1 MRLVSF
7 GVTLLVATLVGAPEA
22 PAQTATVMHDGKT
35 ILVDRT
41 LPDPTDLWVV
51 PEDLTRING
60 FVLKPEGACLDEI
73 CIPIRQNQDN
83 EMLVTRSGQKWF
95 NVAAFARRLQQPF
108 TVDHDRRIWRFG
120 QIPLLASR
128 KPGAGASSA
137 ASDRR

>member
-1 MRLVSF
+1 MRLMS
-7 GVTLLVATLVGAPEA
+7 TALPLLVVALAVAPGAS
-22 PAQTATVMHDGKT
+22 AQPVTVIHEGKT
-35 ILVDRT
+35 IVVDRT

-51 PEDLTRING
+51 PQDLTRING

-83 EMLVTRSGQKWF
+83 EMLVTRSGQQWF

-128 KPGAGASSA
+128 KP
-137 ASDRR
+137 R